1 MSATNLLR
9 IANIRKMDV
18 AGTKGQQ
25 LFCCCCCAYQQHK
38 IPALIAALIEPAF
51 ISCDPLLLQHSK
63 QHLYQLYFID

>member
-18 AGTKGQQ
+18 AGIKSQQ
-25 LFCCCCCAYQQHK
+25 LLSCCCCAYQQHK

-51 ISCDPLLLQHSK
+51 ISCDGLLLQHSK
-63 QHLYQLYFID
+63 QQQYQL